1 MYPLQN
7 AQRIHL
13 EGQVPPAHLALF
25 RAVAAAAESQG
36 MPLYVVGGYV
46 RDLLLKR
53 PSLDFDLVV
62 EGDAIA
68 LARALR
74 KKYGGRVVAHRKFG
88 TAKWEMAAVR
98 ERLAQQLA
106 SLIHEGQTLN
116 PADFPESLDL
126 VTARTEHYPHP
137 AALPVVSRGS
147 IKDDLHRRD
156 FTINTLAVRLDG
168 DHEGELLDY
177 WGGLDDLEQGLIRVL
192 HDQSFVDDPTR
203 MLRAVRFEQR
213 FGFTI
218 EPRTL
223 QWLAEARGLLA
234 QVSGDR
240 IRHELDA
247 MLDEPRA
254 EAMLARSA
262 QLGLLEAIHP
272 PLRWRPAVTERL
284 RALQQA
290 PWPPPAPWDD
300 LPAALRQT
308 PLRRA
313 LAYALWWMDWPEDE
327 IKVAARRLRFPKVL
341 TEVVHGAAALASQ
354 ARTLAQANPSAFT
367 FQVEAYPL
375 ASAYALYLAAENEN
389 LRARLRRYAAEWRHI
404 RARTTGRD
412 LQALGIPRGPRYKE
426 ILQTLRAAW
435 IDGEV
440 RSPEGE
446 KALLARLVMDEKEGN
461 KDTERH

>member
-25 RAVAAAAESQG
+25 RAVAAVAESQG

-74 KKYGGRVVAHRKFG
+74 KAYGGRVVAHRKFG
-88 TAKWEMAAVR
+88 TAKWEMAAIR

-106 SLIHEGQTLN
+106 SFISGNQTLN

-147 IKDDLHRRD
+147 IKDDLRRRD

-168 DHEGELLDY
+168 DHEGDLLDY
-177 WGGLDDLEQGLIRVL
+177 WGGLDDLKQGVIRVL
-192 HDQSFVDDPTR
+192 HGQSFVDDPTR

-213 FGFTI
+213 FGFAI

-223 QWLAEARGLLA
+223 QWLAEARDLLA

-240 IRHELDA
+240 IRHELNT

-254 EAMLARSA
+254 AAMLARSA

-272 PLRWRPAVTERL
+272 PLRWRPAVTQRL
-284 RALQQA
+284 QALQQA
-290 PWPPPAPWDD
+290 PWPPPAAWND
-300 LPAALRQT
+300 LPAAIRQT

-313 LAYALWWMDWPEDE
+313 LAYALWWLDWPEDA
-327 IKVAARRLRFPKVL
+327 IKAAAKRLRFPKAL
-341 TEVVHGAAALASQ
+341 TEIVRGAATLASQ
-354 ARTLAQANPSAFT
+354 AQALVQASPSAFT

-375 ASAYALYLAAENEN
+375 ASAYALYLAAEDEN
-389 LRARLRRYAAEWRHI
+389 LRERLHRYAAEWRHV

-412 LQALGIPRGPRYKE
+412 LQALGVPRGPRYKE

-435 IDGEV
+435 IEGKV
-440 RSPEGE
+440 HSPEEE
-446 KALLARLVMDEKEGN
+446 KALLTRLVMDEKEGN
-461 KDTERH
+461 KDAERR